1 VPGRI
6 VVGIDGSE
14 SGDSDTALRFAYEE
28 AAARTAQLEVIHAW
42 VEPYRGPR
50 TNVSVPRSELEL
62 EAAELLD
69 VAIERVL
76 AGRDDRGRVR
86 VHPRLVED
94 APAHALIEASDGA
107 DMLVVGSRGRG
118 GFAGLLLGSVS
129 QQVVHHA
136 HCPVTVVRKPQLT

>member
-1 VPGRI
+1 

-14 SGDSDTALRFAYEE
+14 AGDSDAALRFAYDE
-28 AAARTAQLEVIHAW
+28 AAVRGAELEVIHAW

-50 TNVSVPRSELEL
+50 TNVSVPRFELEL
-62 EAAELLD
+62 EAAELLGE
-69 VAIERVL
+69 AIKRALE
-76 AGRDDRGRVR
+76 GRGDEVP

-118 GFAGLLLGSVS
+118 GFAGLLLGSIS

-136 HCPVTVVRKPQLT
+136 RCPVVVVRNDQLE